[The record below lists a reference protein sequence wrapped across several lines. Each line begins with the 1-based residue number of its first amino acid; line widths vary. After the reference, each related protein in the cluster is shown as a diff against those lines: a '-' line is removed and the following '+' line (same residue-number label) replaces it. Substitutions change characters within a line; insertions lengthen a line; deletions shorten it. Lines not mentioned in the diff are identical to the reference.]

1 MPEQPTVLDQIDRL
15 PAAQKQAVQAWL
27 GTQMFIA
34 KELGLSSET
43 WFQYIDWALKNPFD
57 FTFVFDVIPE
67 ADGDAAPATD
77 VKKAA
82 ALVGAV
88 TKTKQPGKGGTG
100 NLVGFLRKKDT
111 DLEKK

>member
-1 MPEQPTVLDQIDRL
+1 MPEQPDIFDQIDRL
-15 PAAQKQAVQAWL
+15 PPAQKQAVQSWL

-34 KELGLSSET
+34 KELGLESET
-43 WFQYIDWALKNPFD
+43 WFKYLDWAIKNPFD
-57 FTFVFDVIPE
+57 FTFVFDIIE
-67 ADGDAAPATD
+67 QAGAQAPSEDD

-88 TKTKQPGKGGTG
+88 TRTKQPGKGGPG
-100 NLVGFLRKKDT
+100 NIVGFLKKKDA